1 MTATIEAPRAAAQL
15 FYQFDDLFHDNAIFS
30 PHPSIAL
37 QISVQRDRVW
47 WTQPQVEP
55 GITYDVVRGDLGLL
69 RSTAGDFEQA
79 TVECLANNEP
89 GNLVDFAESPPT
101 GEGFW
106 FLVRMVTP
114 AGNGTYDE
122 PSGSQAGSR
131 DAGIDAAAG
140 GCP

>member
-1 MTATIEAPRAAAQL
+1 MKVWKIWRVSCL
-15 FYQFDDLFHDNAIFS
+15 
-30 PHPSIAL
+30 
-37 QISVQRDRVW
+37 RVW

-79 TVECLANNEP
+79 TVECLANDEP
-89 GNLVDFAESPPT
+89 GNLVDFSEVPPS

-114 AGNGTYDE
+114 VGNGTYDE
-122 PSGSQAGSR
+122 ASGSQVGSR
-131 DAGIDAAAG
+131 DAGIDAADG